1 MSPTE
6 FAIAWVLN
14 NSAVTSVVAGPRTL
28 SQFKEYILAA
38 DHKLTAG
45 DEAFV
50 DGLVAPGHPSTPGFI
65 DPRYPPTGRKSRY
78 G

>member
-1 MSPTE
+1 MSATE

-14 NSAVTSVVAGPRTL
+14 NEIVTSVVAGPRTL
-28 SQFKEYILAA
+28 PQFKEYVSATG
-38 DHKLTAG
+38 HKLTLA

-50 DGLVAPGHPSTPGFI
+50 DALVAPGHPSTAGFI
-65 DPRYPPTGRKSRY
+65 DPRYPPTGRRPRN